1 MTRLVVLLFFCGVI
15 TASNDTVS
23 NTIPDNVPLDFEE
36 QNEEEG
42 TSTKNR
48 TLNELYEDAVHAY
61 LDEDWD
67 RCVQDFNAVS
77 HG

>member
-1 MTRLVVLLFFCGVI
+1 MITSSNVSDTISDNVLLDLE
-15 TASNDTVS
+15 A
-23 NTIPDNVPLDFEE
+23 EE
-36 QNEEEG
+36 QNEED

-67 RCVQDFNAVS
+67 HCIQDFNAVS